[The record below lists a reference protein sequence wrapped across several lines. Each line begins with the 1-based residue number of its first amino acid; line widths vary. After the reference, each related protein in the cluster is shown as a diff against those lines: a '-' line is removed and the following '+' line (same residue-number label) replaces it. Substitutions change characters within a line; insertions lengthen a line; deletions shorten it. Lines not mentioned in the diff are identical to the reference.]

1 MKIRKLLVLFLAI
14 GLMFANCF
22 PLAVYAEETTTVTTS
37 DGGDV
42 NSTGLIESYSLS
54 LSGSIRSI
62 YITAT
67 TIGTETM
74 AKIGFTNISVQ
85 HSYNGTSGWSTEY
98 SLDDDTVTNNDV
110 HYKNSEYHSVMG
122 GYYYRVKLDHYAK
135 EKGWFFPGSQSITN
149 YSNVV
154 WVPAG

>member
-1 MKIRKLLVLFLAI
+1 
-14 GLMFANCF
+14 
-22 PLAVYAEETTTVTTS
+22 
-37 DGGDV
+37 
-42 NSTGLIESYSLS
+42 
-54 LSGSIRSI
+54 
-62 YITAT
+62 
-67 TIGTETM
+67 M

-85 HSYNGTSGWSTEY
+85 RSYSGSSGWTTEF
-98 SLDDDTVTNNDV
+98 SLDDDTAKNTDT
-110 HYKNSEYHSVMG
+110 HYKSNEYHSVMG